1 MHTLHGLRAIFVL
14 FFSLAL
20 QVYLFILF
28 SFPYQQKGAPTFEQ
42 NLHIDIYFA
51 VGLSLSTRKKQGN
64 HVTSAQITSSPNP
77 AQLDTIPLL
86 DK

>member
-1 MHTLHGLRAIFVL
+1 MHTLHCLRAILVL

-20 QVYLFILF
+20 HIYLFILF

-51 VGLSLSTRKKQGN
+51 VGLLGN
-64 HVTSAQITSSPNP
+64 HVTSAQITSSLSP